1 MDWLLEKLEKEV
13 KDLQHQLQVVNKEVW
28 EERKK
33 FNTLIRI
40 IEEMD
45 GELLSLLGQ
54 KLQVELDEQQKEG
67 GEDED

>member
-13 KDLQHQLQVVNKEVW
+13 KNLKDQLQVVNKEFQ

-40 IEEMD
+40 IEEED

-67 GEDED
+67 GEV